1 MALISGKLFPILLL
15 ISVLV
20 YHAETQG
27 KKPVRFAVS
36 VKKRPAKRSISGL
49 VPQRESAAAHGP
61 GQQKVRVTVQW
72 Q

>member
-1 MALISGKLFPILLL
+1 MALISSKLFPILLL

-27 KKPVRFAVS
+27 KKPVRFV
-36 VKKRPAKRSISGL
+36 VLFKKMPAKRPISGL
-49 VPQRESAAAHGP
+49 VPQRESTAAHGL
-61 GQQKVRVTVQW
+61 GQQKVRITVQW